1 MRRPGA
7 CPRPWAGEVSF
18 YRRFSKDML
27 RLMFIG
33 LIHELCE
40 ALVKMLSLMSVGLMF
55 IGLMSAGLMPTGC
68 PPA

>member
-1 MRRPGA
+1 
-7 CPRPWAGEVSF
+7 
-18 YRRFSKDML
+18 ML
-27 RLMFIG
+27 RLMFIGLMPTGLMFIG